1 MTPLPAI
8 TLAAVFAAAA
18 HAATPTQVEYAV
30 GQVLAREGAV
40 FVDVRLAEDNRAIV
54 LFGSNEPAWRVK
66 KAVEALQSHPDI
78 PGLIWSQLDAELCP
92 VR

>member
-1 MTPLPAI
+1 MTRLPALC
-8 TLAAVFAAAA
+8 LAVVFMASA
-18 HAATPTQVEYAV
+18 HAATPAQIEYAV
-30 GQVLAREGAV
+30 NQVLAREDV
-40 FVDVRLAEDNRAIV
+40 LFVDVRLADDGSAIV

-78 PGLIWSQLDAELCP
+78 PGLIWSQIDATLCP